1 MKVLL
6 TGAGGQLGR
15 CLQDRCPVTWQLLA
29 ADHKA
34 LDVTDAQAVRQCV
47 RQFQPRLIINAAA
60 YTNVDQA
67 EGEEARTFA
76 VNEHGA
82 RYLAQAAR
90 MARAR
95 LVHVSTDYVFDGEG
109 LRPYVET
116 DPVNPLNVYGRSKL
130 AGEQAVLQECA
141 EQPNAVG
148 HAAQSSAARQS
159 PQSYGPSFIVLRT
172 SWLYSEYGRNFVK
185 AIVARALQGHELKVV
200 NDQIGA
206 PTYAGNLAQA
216 MIQIGQ
222 MPNLPSGLYH
232 CSGAVALSRYE
243 FARQVLDTLAQV
255 QRLGDSREA
264 FRSVPIVSDPDS
276 ALAPRPKYS
285 VLDSGKLQRLGV
297 SEGDS
302 LEDCLRHVVG
312 VLLKG

>member
-15 CLQDRCPVTWQLLA
+15 CLQDRRPADWRLLA
-29 ADHKA
+29 ADHKT
-34 LDVTDAQAVRQCV
+34 LDITDVQAVSRRV
-47 RQFQPRLIINAAA
+47 KQFQPQLIINAAA

-67 EGEEARTFA
+67 ESDRERAYA

-90 MARAR
+90 HAGAR
-95 LVHVSTDYVFDGEG
+95 LIHISTDYVFDGEG

-141 EQPNAVG
+141 EQPNVAD
-148 HAAQSSAARQS
+148 HAQSGAAPRQ
-159 PQSYGPSFIVLRT
+159 PRPDAPSFIVLRT
-172 SWLYSEYGRNFVK
+172 AWLYSEYGRNFVK
-185 AIVARALQGHELKVV
+185 AIVAGALQGQELNVV

-216 MIQIGQ
+216 IIQIGR
-222 MPNLPSGLYH
+222 MPDLPGGVYHYSG
-232 CSGAVALSRYE
+232 SVALTRYE
-243 FARQVLDTLAQV
+243 FARKVLDALGEA
-255 QRLGDSREA
+255 QRLGDSSEA
-264 FRSVPIVSDPDS
+264 FRFTPIVSGQHS
-276 ALAPRPKYS
+276 VAASRPKYS
-285 VLDSGKLQRLGV
+285 VLDNGKIQKLGV
-297 SEGDS
+297 KEGDGV
-302 LEDCLRHVVG
+302 DVCLRRMVAA
-312 VLLKG
+312 LLRG